1 MTIKT
6 DTGKRANKTY
16 LASILAKVTDFSQS
30 ELMEKSLAELQ
41 KMKKLKGQD
50 FAQVASGNK
59 TGGVIRRRGGGIAKR
74 GMGIAK

>member
-1 MTIKT
+1 MTVKT
-6 DTGKRANKTY
+6 DTGERVNKTY

-30 ELMEKSLAELQ
+30 ELMEKSLAEL
-41 KMKKLKGQD
+41 KRMKKRRLQD